1 MPDDSVM
8 MLTAGNVADAAL
20 SGLLQPRKTLPAK
33 LFYDEEGCRLFGRIT
48 ELPEYYLTRTEHAL
62 LAEIEALIRAGLP
75 DAKVKV
81 TGDDGQHFEAL
92 VVSRAFEGKSR
103 IERHRMVY
111 AALGDRMRGQVHAL
125 SMRTLTP
132 EEHRR
137 VG

>member
-1 MPDDSVM
+1 MTS
-8 MLTAGNVADAAL
+8 N
-20 SGLLQPRKTLPAK
+20 LPAP
-33 LFYDEEGCRLFGRIT
+33 EELERAIK
-48 ELPEYYLTRTEHAL
+48 
-62 LAEIEALIRAGLP
+62 AGL
-75 DAKVKV
+75 DCQWLKVD
-81 TGDDGQHFEAL
+81 GDGQHFEAL

-111 AALGDRMRGQVHAL
+111 ATLGDRMGDRVHAL

>member
-1 MPDDSVM
+1 MSSNLP
-8 MLTAGNVADAAL
+8 TPQE
-20 SGLLQPRKTLPAK
+20 LQSAI
-33 LFYDEEGCRLFGRIT
+33 D
-48 ELPEYYLTRTEHAL
+48 
-62 LAEIEALIRAGLP
+62 AGLECEWL
-75 DAKVKV
+75 KVD
-81 TGDDGQHFEAL
+81 GDGQHFEAL